1 MTQQHMTD
9 LHGRSLMDWLGTL
22 GYVFAFLMLVLVM
35 MIGYRL
41 YQQAPVAK
49 IVVYPTGLT
58 QQEHQRLSELLAQQT
73 DTFFATDLSAIIK
86 VSQQLSWL
94 DEVRVTRDWQQG
106 MVGQALPKQPVARFG
121 S

>member
-73 DTFFATDLSAIIK
+73 DTFFATD
-86 VSQQLSWL
+86 
-94 DEVRVTRDWQQG
+94 
-106 MVGQALPKQPVARFG
+106 
-121 S
+121 

>member
-9 LHGRSLMDWLGTL
+9 LHGRSLMDWLG
-22 GYVFAFLMLVLVM
+22 YVFAFLMLALVM

-58 QQEHQRLSELLAQQT
+58 QQEHQRLS
-73 DTFFATDLSAIIK
+73 
-86 VSQQLSWL
+86 
-94 DEVRVTRDWQQG
+94 
-106 MVGQALPKQPVARFG
+106 
-121 S
+121 